1 MAGRKTKTDQEKIH
15 YILVPVVGETLFKH
29 TGTSEVN
36 EAKRIG
42 RRKIKEILTKEWA

>member
-1 MAGRKTKTDQEKIH
+1 MAGRKAKTNEEKIH

-29 TGTSEVN
+29 TGTSEIN

-42 RRKIKEILTKEWA
+42 RSKIKDILKKEWA